1 MKSKGKLDKTINSF
15 YHLPKSLLSLP
26 LLYGR
31 ILHKDN
37 RVAGWAD
44 LSFLQ
49 NGGDA
54 YEKSF

>member
-1 MKSKGKLDKTINSF
+1 MIVFT
-15 YHLPKSLLSLP
+15 
-26 LLYGR
+26 LLYDR